1 MRRRRAVAAVVAVAC
16 LVFAATALAGE
27 ITTAPTG
34 DRFSSSTFTIDQ
46 GEKTTF
52 RNTDLTVSHDVVSN
66 GTEGGKPLFKSEIVP
81 AGSSG
86 PVEGTEFLVTGSYP
100 FRCTLHPG
108 MTATLNVTSNGTP
121 QPKPGTPPSPTSPG
135 DTTPAEGKVA
145 IADRTVAAVRK
156 RKALKVRA
164 RTNEEAKFAFTAK
177 SGRTVIARGT
187 TTVTD
192 SKTVSLRLT
201 RAGRRL
207 VARARSLKVKVTA
220 KVTDTVGNSS
230 SASASRTLR

>member
-1 MRRRRAVAAVVAVAC
+1 VRRRGTVALIVLVAC
-16 LVFAATALAGE
+16 LAFAAVAIAGE

-34 DRFSSSTFTIDQ
+34 DRFSASEFTIDQ

-52 RNTDLTVSHDVVSN
+52 RNTDLRVSHDVVSN
-66 GTEGGKPLFKSEIVP
+66 QTEGGKPLFRSEIVP

-86 PVEGTEFLVTGSYP
+86 PVEGTEFLVTGRYP

-108 MTATLNVTSNGTP
+108 MEATLVVTANGTP
-121 QPKPGTPPSPTSPG
+121 APKPGTPPSPTSPG

-145 IADRTVAAVRK
+145 IADRRVTAVRR
-156 RKALKVRA
+156 RKALRVRA
-164 RTNEEAKFAFTAK
+164 SSNEEAKFAFTAK
-177 SGRTVIARGT
+177 SGRTTIARGS

-207 VARARSLKVKVTA
+207 VARARTLKVKVTA
-220 KVTDTVGNSS
+220 KVTDTVGNTS

>member
-1 MRRRRAVAAVVAVAC
+1 MSRRKVVALLVAVGC
-16 LVFAATALAGE
+16 LVFAAAAIAGE

-34 DRFSSSTFTIDQ
+34 DRFSMSTFTIDQ

-52 RNTDLTVSHDVVSN
+52 RNTDLAVSHDVVSN
-66 GTEGGKPLFKSEIVP
+66 GTEGGKPLFRSEIIN

-86 PVEGTEFLVTGSYP
+86 PVAGTEFLVTGSYP

-108 MTATLNVTSNGTP
+108 MDATLVVTGNGTP

-135 DTTPAEGKVA
+135 DTTAPEGKVA
-145 IADRTVAAVRK
+145 ISDRRVSAVRK

-164 RTNEEAKFAFTAK
+164 TTNEQAKFTFTAK
-177 SGRTVIARGT
+177 SGRTTIAKGT
-187 TTVTD
+187 ASMAD
-192 SKTVSLRLT
+192 AKSVSLKLT
-201 RAGRRL
+201 AAGRRL
-207 VARARSLKVKVTA
+207 AARARTLKVKVTA

-230 SASASRTLR
+230 RASASRTLR